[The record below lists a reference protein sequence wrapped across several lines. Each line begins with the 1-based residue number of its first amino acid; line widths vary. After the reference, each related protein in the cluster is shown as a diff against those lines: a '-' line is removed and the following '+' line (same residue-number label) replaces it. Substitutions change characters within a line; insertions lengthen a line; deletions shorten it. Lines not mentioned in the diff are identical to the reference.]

1 MKGLFITGVDTEVG
15 KTVVSAALM
24 AAAPQHTRY
33 WKPVQTGSPT
43 DCDTREVQRLAGLA
57 PHRVLDAGARYALP
71 ASPHY
76 AAAQE
81 NETIDVQSVI
91 RQGQE
96 AHNATTTWVV
106 EGVGG
111 LMVPLN
117 SQVLLP
123 ALIKALELPCIV
135 VASTRLGTINHT
147 LLTTRQLEAERIP
160 TLGILLVGDEDPSA
174 LSALQDHSPFPV
186 LATLPRLPEV
196 TPAGVHSM
204 AAQLRGVTP
213 ITDAL
218 QGVTP

>member
-24 AAAPQHTRY
+24 AAAPDHTRY

-43 DCDTREVQRLAGLA
+43 DCDTREVQRLAHLA
-57 PHRVLDAGARYALP
+57 PHQVLDAGARYALP

-91 RQGQE
+91 RQGKE
-96 AHNATTTWVV
+96 AHTATTTWVV

-111 LMVPLN
+111 LMVPLTPK
-117 SQVLLP
+117 VLLP
-123 ALIKALELPCIV
+123 ALIKALELPCVV

-147 LLTTRQLEAERIP
+147 LLTTRQLEAERLP

-174 LSALQDHSPFPV
+174 LSALRDHSPFPV

-196 TPAGVHSM
+196 TPEGVRGL
-204 AAQLRGVTP
+204 AAQLRAVTP

-218 QGVTP
+218 QGGTP